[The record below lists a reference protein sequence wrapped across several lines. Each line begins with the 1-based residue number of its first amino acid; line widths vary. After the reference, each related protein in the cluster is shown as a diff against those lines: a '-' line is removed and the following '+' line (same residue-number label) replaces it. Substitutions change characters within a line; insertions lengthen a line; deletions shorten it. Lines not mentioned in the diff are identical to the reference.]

1 MYFKIDTINF
11 VFDTNK
17 VSSITSG
24 GIPVKFTNSL
34 IGLTLS
40 FSYNGKTFFGN
51 LVSYDQFI
59 DTYLNRRMFIYDKK
73 NNKSNPLYKG
83 HISSTNR
90 TGFYIINLVSK
101 SGSVFA
107 SQIDIRNAVY
117 TTIYE
122 IDAQYN
128 CNVVYEN

>member
-11 VFDTNK
+11 IFDTNK

-24 GIPVKFTNSL
+24 GVPIKFTTSL

-40 FSYNGKTFFGN
+40 FNYNGKTFYGN
-51 LVSYDQFI
+51 LVDYDQFI
-59 DTYLNRRMFIYDKK
+59 DKFLNRRMFTFDKR

-90 TGFYIINLVSK
+90 TGFYIIDFVSK

-107 SQIDIRNAVY
+107 NQIDIRNATY

-128 CNVVYEN
+128 CIAIYEN